1 LDPYVNFKKV
11 ETEVISYKSLLI
23 EHIQKQRKTF
33 RYDVIDEQG
42 SGRNRFS
49 VAIYVD
55 GEEVAQGSGQSKK
68 SAEEAASR
76 AAAKTLNI
84 GSSPRAR
91 RH

>member
-1 LDPYVNFKKV
+1 
-11 ETEVISYKSLLI
+11 
-23 EHIQKQRKTF
+23 
-33 RYDVIDEQG
+33 
-42 SGRNRFS
+42 RNRFS